1 MVNGSTSVLI
11 LVDGIEKD
19 QNMAK
24 TLSPDRIAR
33 VEVIKDP
40 TGKYSA
46 DGYKAVINIITKKDY
61 AGIDINL
68 NFNPIFNFTK
78 FNSSPSVMPQEN
90 SGVNILY
97 TYNKIHLYGSHS
109 ENNTD
114 ISVQNKYTNRYGNLK
129 VATLPM
135 NNKNPNLNQLVSV
148 NNISLGGDYTIKP
161 ENTLSLEL
169 NYYGNTSKLTQH
181 YDLTSILNDAPIGK
195 SKSVSIN
202 SGTGDMLQST
212 LTYKGKWNDKSNF
225 EANFRYYNST
235 PTNRTSFVQDALK
248 NESYY
253 TQNENYY
260 RLNLDYNYQ
269 FTPKF
274 SMDLGF
280 GAIMDNYRLF
290 QNSQTLKQNQTRNR
304 PSLYLNYA
312 PFQKLNMKVGAM
324 VEFFHQTYQDLSQS
338 QTAFLPFV
346 NIQYSPFNKFSVTAK
361 YHSWAT
367 YPGIDQLS
375 PFTAQLDTL
384 TWSVGNPDLK
394 MSNYQHIGL
403 EFNIL
408 QRFTIEPFYEFDN
421 SNIQQYLWE
430 DNGLYYQSNVN
441 ADKYRI
447 YGVRVNFTYPLM
459 KTLFWQNYVG
469 VEDVHLS
476 YNDANSQHT
485 RVQVISSLFY
495 SLPKWN
501 ATAGVQLMKASTKNP
516 LLQGYNTWGSD
527 MFLLMLQKNFFKNRL
542 SCTFLY
548 SPPLNFLQYTADTYT
563 EAPNYMS
570 SSSFRRDL
578 LKNVMILQINYHFN
592 AGKQV
597 NIKKSSLDNET
608 TAPIKKGGGIF

>member
-78 FNSSPSVMPQEN
+78 FNTASSVLPQEN

-97 TYNKIHLYGSHS
+97 TYNKINLYGSYS
-109 ENNTD
+109 ESYND
-114 ISVQNKYTNRYGNLK
+114 VSVPYEYTNQYGDLK

-135 NNKNPNLNQLVSV
+135 NHKNPNLNQLVNV
-148 NNISLGGDYTIKP
+148 NNISLGGDYIIKP

-169 NYYGNTSKLTQH
+169 NYNGNENKLSQH
-181 YDLTSILNDAPIGK
+181 YDLTSYLNDVPINE
-195 SKSVSIN
+195 SKAVSSN
-202 SGTGDMLQST
+202 RSTGDMLQST
-212 LTYKGKWNDKSNF
+212 LTYKGKWSDKSNF

-235 PTNRTSFVQDALK
+235 PTNRISFVQDALQSD
-248 NESYY
+248 SYN

-274 SMDLGF
+274 SMDLGY

-290 QNSQTLKQNQTRNR
+290 QNSKILKQNQMRNR
-304 PSLYLNYA
+304 PSLYLSYA
-312 PFQKLNMKVGAM
+312 PLKQLSMKAGAM
-324 VEFFHQTYQDLSQS
+324 VEFFHQTYQDVSQS

-346 NIQYSPFNKFSVTAK
+346 NIQYRPIDKFSVTAK

-384 TWSVGNPDLK
+384 TWTVGNPDLK

-430 DNGLYYQSNVN
+430 DNGQYYQNNVN
-441 ADKYRI
+441 ADKFRI

-459 KTLFWQNYVG
+459 KTLFWQNYVD

-476 YNDANSQHT
+476 YNNASNQRT
-485 RVQVISSLFY
+485 RIQFISSLFY

-501 ATAGVQLMKASTKNP
+501 ATVGAQLMKFSTKNP

-548 SPPLNFLQYTADTYT
+548 SPPLNFLQYKAYTYT
-563 EAPNYMS
+563 EAPNYVS

-578 LKNVMILQINYHFN
+578 LKNIMILQINYHFN
-592 AGKQV
+592 SGKQI
-597 NIKKSSLDNET
+597 NIRKSSLDNET
-608 TAPIKKGGGIF
+608 TAPIKKGGGIL